1 MTHDGFAP
9 PNHHCQNLLKEGVL
23 YMRILVLGGAGYIG
37 SHAVH
42 QLIDDKKEVIVI
54 DNLQTGHE
62 EAIHP
67 EATFYNGDIRDKSFV
82 RDVFTHE
89 SIDAVVHFAANSLVG
104 ESMEKP
110 LAYFDNNVDSTQILL
125 EIMCEFGTTYIVSSC
140 SAATYG
146 EPGRIP
152 LNGDMPSN
160 PTSTYSETERTRER
174 VMHWP
179 Q

>member
-9 PNHHCQNLLKEGVL
+9 PKHRCQNLLKEGVL
-23 YMRILVLGGAGYIG
+23 HMRILVLGGAGYIG

-67 EATFYNGDIRDKSFV
+67 EATFYNGDIRDKSFL

-89 SIDAVVHFAANSLVG
+89 AIDAVVHFAANSLVG
-104 ESMEKP
+104 ESTEKP
-110 LAYFDNNVDSTQILL
+110 LAYFDNNVYGTQILL
-125 EIMCEFGTTYIVSSC
+125 EIMAEFGTKYIVFSS

-146 EPGRIP
+146 EPEQIP
-152 LNGDMPSN
+152 ITEDMPTN
-160 PTSTYSETERTRER
+160 P
-174 VMHWP
+174 
-179 Q
+179 

>member
-1 MTHDGFAP
+1 MTHDVFAP
-9 PNHHCQNLLKEGVL
+9 TNHHCQNLLKEGVL

-67 EATFYNGDIRDKSFV
+67 EATFYNGDIRDKSFL

-89 SIDAVVHFAANSLVG
+89 AIDAVVHFAANSRSEEHTSELQSRFDLVCR
-104 ESMEKP
+104 
-110 LAYFDNNVDSTQILL
+110 LLL
-125 EIMCEFGTTYIVSSC
+125 EKKKE
-140 SAATYG
+140 
-146 EPGRIP
+146 
-152 LNGDMPSN
+152 
-160 PTSTYSETERTRER
+160 
-174 VMHWP
+174 
-179 Q
+179 